1 MYLKRNLERKGIFTN
16 IQLHLFPQLWGGHGN
31 PFQYSC
37 LENRMDRESWQATF
51 HRATQS
57 WTWLKQLSRNASIVS
72 GLQSFYL
79 SKTIYSKAEQSTQH
93 SLADCYIW
101 MYPHFLAKI
110 RCGMGDP
117 RGHSGE
123 EPTCWWTQAPS
134 PGWDNPQEQ
143 DVATHSSI
151 LAWKIPWTGEPA
163 GLQSTGSHRVGRY
176 WASECRTLYP
186 CNCHPYQMFL
196 HVLMSYTVK
205 F

>member
-37 LENRMDRESWQATF
+37 LENRMDREAWQATV

-72 GLQSFYL
+72 GLKSFYL

-101 MYPHFLAKI
+101 TYPHFLAKI

-117 RGHSGE
+117 RGHSGK

-134 PGWDNPQEQ
+134 PGWDNPQPTPVFLPEKFHGQGSLLGYSPRGRTELDVTEQ
-143 DVATHSSI
+143 LSAEHCIHVTVALI
-151 LAWKIPWTGEPA
+151 K
-163 GLQSTGSHRVGRY
+163 
-176 WASECRTLYP
+176 CF
-186 CNCHPYQMFL
+186 CMF
-196 HVLMSYTVK
+196 
-205 F
+205 